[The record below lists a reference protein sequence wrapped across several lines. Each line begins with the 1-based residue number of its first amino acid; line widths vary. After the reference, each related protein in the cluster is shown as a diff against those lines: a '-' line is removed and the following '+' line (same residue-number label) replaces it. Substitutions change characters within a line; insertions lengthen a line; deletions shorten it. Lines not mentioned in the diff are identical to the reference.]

1 MSNDV
6 FSICSV
12 CRHTQNRR
20 VFIWNRKKQIS
31 TEKWTSRDD
40 TVTTNVTEM
49 LTYTILSS
57 PVTTTAKNTVTQEKA
72 RRYRFSAVL
81 WVETLGRSGRHRG
94 GRLAMRSDW
103 TVAGG
108 KGSISSGGG
117 YTRGED

>member
-1 MSNDV
+1 MTYFPYV
-6 FSICSV
+6 VYVVIRKIGACLYE
-12 CRHTQNRR
+12 
-20 VFIWNRKKQIS
+20 IEKKQIS

-57 PVTTTAKNTVTQEKA
+57 PVTTTAKNTVSQEKA

-94 GRLAMRSDW
+94 GRLAMRSD
-103 TVAGG
+103 
-108 KGSISSGGG
+108 
-117 YTRGED
+117 